1 MKNLQ
6 TTVEK
11 FCTDN
16 NLQCDAVSR
25 LLDLH
30 SELGE
35 LSKEVL
41 KITNYGKNQILPK
54 NKDLELEMGDA
65 LFSLICLANT
75 LDINLESALEDAL
88 IKYTNRIR
96 AKEAASSYKLN

>member
-6 TTVEK
+6 TSVEK

-16 NLQCDAVSR
+16 NLQCDAVAR

-35 LSKEVL
+35 LSKEIL
-41 KITNYGKNQILPK
+41 KITNYGKNQIITK

-75 LDINLESALEDAL
+75 LDHYCPASKVNKFNWLSAAL
-88 IKYTNRIR
+88 
-96 AKEAASSYKLN
+96 SSFL